1 LKLSVLIPCYNEID
15 TIRPIVEQVLAVE
28 LALQVRNGPYAGT
41 TARGSSR
48 ADVVDMVLEKEIVIV
63 DDGSRDGTRELLPEL
78 AKLPN
83 VFVHYHA
90 QNQGKGAAVRT
101 AIEKST
107 GEFLIVQDADLE
119 YDPREYPQ
127 LLLPILEGRTKVVYG
142 SRFLG
147 GPRKAMFF
155 THMLGNK
162 MLTLFTNILFDT
174 ILSDME
180 TCYKVFTREVAMKLR
195 LKSPGWGFDPEITA
209 KILKRGYRIY
219 EVPISYNG
227 REYNEGKKI
236 SWRDG
241 LTVMWTLLKYR
252 LTE

>member
-1 LKLSVLIPCYNEID
+1 VKLSVLIPCYNEIT
-15 TIRPIVEQVLAVE
+15 TIQEIVERVHAVE
-28 LALQVRNGPYAGT
+28 IRMRVRDGHHGQPVAPDGMVEI
-41 TARGSSR
+41 
-48 ADVVDMVLEKEIVIV
+48 VVSKEIIVV
-63 DDGSRDGTRELLPEL
+63 DDGSQDGTRDILPEL
-78 AKLPN
+78 AQLSD
-83 VFVHYHA
+83 VYVHYHA

-101 AIEKST
+101 AIEHAT
-107 GEFLIVQDADLE
+107 GDIMLVQDADLE
-119 YDPREYPQ
+119 YDPRDYPA
-127 LLLPILEGRTKVVYG
+127 LLQPIIEHRTQVVYG

-155 THMLGNK
+155 SHMMGNK
-162 MLTLFTNILFDT
+162 LLTLFTNIMFDT

-180 TCYKVFTREVAMKLR
+180 TCYKVFTREVAEKLH

-219 EVPISYNG
+219 EVPISYTG
-227 REYNEGKKI
+227 REFNEGKKI